1 MGGFGG
7 YNEKKKKKQKQGKVS
22 SNTSASFGS
31 KPEYTMPEVIKPVR
45 KDK

>member
-7 YNEKKKKKQKQGKVS
+7 FNEKKKKKQKQGKGDTAMNTFS
-22 SNTSASFGS
+22 SR
-31 KPEYTMPEVIKPVR
+31 PEYKMPDVLKPVR